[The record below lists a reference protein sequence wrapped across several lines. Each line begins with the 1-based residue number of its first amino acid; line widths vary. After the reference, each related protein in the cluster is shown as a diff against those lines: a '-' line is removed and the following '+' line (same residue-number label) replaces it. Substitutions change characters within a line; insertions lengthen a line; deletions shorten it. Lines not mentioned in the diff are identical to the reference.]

1 MSKNRPVM
9 SRVGH
14 SGFDHQSLHQIKGL
28 AKKID
33 FQQNTT
39 DFSSFLVNYFGTV
52 TPTSHQSFGKRTLG
66 LVFSNESKIS
76 KRQLYNFAFEALVL
90 K

>member
-14 SGFDHQSLHQIKGL
+14 SGFDHQLMHHQ
-28 AKKID
+28 KKID

-39 DFSSFLVNYFGTV
+39 DLSSFLLNFFGKV
-52 TPTSHQSFGKRTLG
+52 TPTSHQYFGMRTL
-66 LVFSNESKIS
+66 VK
-76 KRQLYNFAFEALVL
+76 
-90 K
+90 